1 MIIMMSDLWPVAAA
15 SKRTEAAK
23 LFEDEFT
30 VSLLLLLLLL
40 LQRTT
45 NTTITITKPK
55 LDLVQ
60 CRISSFSRGHT
71 QRFTLQSIINKDYSG
86 KD

>member
-30 VSLLLLLLLL
+30 VSLLLLLLL

>member
-30 VSLLLLLLLL
+30 VSLLLLLL

>member
-1 MIIMMSDLWPVAAA
+1 MMSDLWPVAAA

-30 VSLLLLLLLL
+30 VSLLLLLLL